1 MNSIAELGYKV
12 CVWPETIEEKDIND
26 MVLSGLNPL
35 DIIERNTLQG
45 LQLTLAIKNWSKV

>member
-1 MNSIAELGYKV
+1 MIFPKSVK
-12 CVWPETIEEKDIND
+12 EKDIND
-26 MVLSGLNPL
+26 MVLSGLTPL